1 MSEVRKKR
9 VEMWLVV
16 VCSFVYFV
24 SYFSRKSFAAVMV
37 GMISDGVIDKV
48 DGGFIGMGL
57 FICYG
62 AGQLIS
68 GYLGDKIKPRY
79 LIMLG
84 VGTTC
89 ICNGLM
95 PLVED
100 PTLMI
105 IAWSLNGL
113 AQAMLWPPIIK
124 LLSENLENEAYVKA
138 NFIVTSAAHVAT
150 VLLYLFVPVCLEIF
164 SWEAVFFT
172 ASALALLSVPVFAII
187 MSVAIK
193 GGIKDG
199 VEVKTE
205 KKSARGDGYMALLA
219 KSGIFPIL
227 VCVMMLGALRDG
239 IESWLPTLYAEAF
252 NRDASEAALVSVAIP
267 IFSIIMVSFAARI
280 HRAKFFNN
288 EIRSAIVCF
297 ATSVIVGIPLRFLID
312 VDAGWARGLSL
323 VIAVIMCG
331 AMHSCNLMLISCLP
345 GRFARFHR
353 SATTSGICNAFV
365 YIGSA
370 ISMYGIAEIAENL
383 GWGATVLTWTGI
395 ALVGTVFSLFAL
407 RKYTRFLGEE

>member
-1 MSEVRKKR
+1 
-9 VEMWLVV
+9 
-16 VCSFVYFV
+16 
-24 SYFSRKSFAAVMV
+24 MV
-37 GMISDGVIDKV
+37 GMISDGVINKI

-84 VGTTC
+84 VATTC

-95 PLVED
+95 PLVKD
-100 PTLMI
+100 PTPMI
-105 IAWSLNGL
+105 VAWSLNGI
-113 AQAMLWPPIIK
+113 AQAMLWPPIVK
-124 LLSENLENEAYVKA
+124 LLSENLKNEAYVKA

-150 VLLYLFVPVCLEIF
+150 ILLYLFVPVCLEVF
-164 SWEAVFFT
+164 SWETVFFT

-187 MSVAIK
+187 MGITIK

-199 VEVKTE
+199 VEVKAE
-205 KKSARGDGYMALLA
+205 KKGERGDGYMALLS
-219 KSGIFPIL
+219 KSGIIPIL

-252 NRDASEAALVSVAIP
+252 GRDASEAALVSVAIP

-280 HRAKFFNN
+280 HRVRFFNN
-288 EIRSAIVCF
+288 EIRSSIACF
-297 ATSVIVGIPLRFLID
+297 AMSAVVGIPLRFLID
-312 VDAGWARGLSL
+312 VDAGWARVLCL
-323 VIAVIMCG
+323 IIAMIMSG

-383 GWGATVLTWTGI
+383 GWGATIVSWVGI
-395 ALVGTVFSLFAL
+395 AVVGTLFSFFSLK
-407 RKYTRFLGEE
+407 KYTRFLGEE